1 MDELARLKQKCNK
14 LIDIIKKL
22 EEENKRLKVTTP
34 SDTAKLIDNFTK
46 LNDVYNYLKLHQK
59 LVVRKAK
66 FEDIDYTEFK
76 KLTSEYFSNEDEF
89 LDFMKFLKMFNFIE
103 TAYNRNS
110 IITTLDGQRLR
121 VVRFRLDTLNYF
133 FKLGVRGYARNIC
146 K

>member
-14 LIDIIKKL
+14 LLDIIKTL
-22 EEENKRLKVTTP
+22 EEENKTLKEQPKVTAS
-34 SDTAKLIDNFTK
+34 SDTAKILDKFAK
-46 LNDVYNYLKLHQK
+46 LNEVYNYIKSQQK

-103 TAYNRNS
+103 TASDYSHGLARGSSQIRNRCNRRMLCS
-110 IITTLDGQRLR
+110 A
-121 VVRFRLDTLNYF
+121 
-133 FKLGVRGYARNIC
+133 KLLE
-146 K
+146 

>member
-22 EEENKRLKVTTP
+22 EEENKRLKEQPKVTTP

-133 FKLGVRGYARNIC
+133 FKLGDKRIC
-146 K
+146 

>member
-14 LIDIIKKL
+14 LLDIIKTL
-22 EEENKRLKVTTP
+22 EEENKKLKEEPKVISP
-34 SDTAKLIDNFTK
+34 SDTANILDKFAK
-46 LNDVYNYLKLHQK
+46 LNEVYKYLKSQQK

-76 KLTSEYFSNEDEF
+76 KLTSEYFFNEDEF

-110 IITTLDGQRLR
+110 VITTLDGQRLR

-133 FKLGVRGYARNIC
+133 FKLGDKRIC
-146 K
+146 

>member
-22 EEENKRLKVTTP
+22 EEENKRLKEQPKVTTS
-34 SDTAKLIDNFTK
+34 SDTAKLIDKFAK

-76 KLTSEYFSNEDEF
+76 KLTSEHFSNEDEF

-133 FKLGVRGYARNIC
+133 LKLGDKRIC
-146 K
+146 